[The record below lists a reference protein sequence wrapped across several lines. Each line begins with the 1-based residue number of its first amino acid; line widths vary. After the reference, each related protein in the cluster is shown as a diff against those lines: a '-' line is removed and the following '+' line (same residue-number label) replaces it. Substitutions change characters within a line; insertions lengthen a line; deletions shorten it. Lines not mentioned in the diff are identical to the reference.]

1 VRPSRLQRSTDECG
15 AMDISG
21 HVRETALMLT
31 AGSAREGLARTLR
44 AAFAE
49 GLLSEQTLSH
59 RLGLLFGPRLI
70 EPRSV
75 IGDLALRPPRR
86 PPSLASLLS
95 AATALRGSLESVID
109 RGRCAPA
116 PLVLALDWSGAQD
129 ALLIGRASS
138 CDVALSDQ
146 TVSRRHARLLFRDG
160 AWIVKDLASK
170 NGVTVNGTKVGRCQL
185 RPGDRLGLGLQLLE
199 ID

>member
-1 VRPSRLQRSTDECG
+1 
-15 AMDISG
+15 MDIYG
-21 HVRETALMLT
+21 HVRETASMLR
-31 AGSAREGLARTLR
+31 AGSARDVLARTLR

-75 IGDLALRPPRR
+75 IGDLALRSPRR
-86 PPSLASLLS
+86 PVSLSMLIS
-95 AATALRGSLESVID
+95 AARAVRESLEGIID
-109 RGRCAPA
+109 RGRDTPA

-129 ALLIGRASS
+129 ALLIGRANS

-146 TVSRRHARLLFRDG
+146 TVSRRHAQLLFRDG
-160 AWIVKDLASK
+160 AWIVNDLGSR
-170 NGVTVNGTKVGRCQL
+170 NGVTVNGTQVGRCQL
-185 RPGDRLGLGLQLLE
+185 RPGDRLGLGLQLLD

>member
-1 VRPSRLQRSTDECG
+1 
-15 AMDISG
+15 MDISAR
-21 HVRETALMLT
+21 VRETAWMLR
-31 AGSAREGLARTLR
+31 AGRSRDGLARTLR

-59 RLGLLFGPRLI
+59 RLGLLFGPPLI

-75 IGDLALRPPRR
+75 IGDLALRAPRR
-86 PPSLASLLS
+86 PISLAWLIS
-95 AATALRGSLESVID
+95 AASAVRESFEGIID
-109 RGRCAPA
+109 RRRSAPA
-116 PLVLALDWSGAQD
+116 ALVLALDWSGAQD

-138 CDVALSDQ
+138 CDIALSDQ
-146 TVSRRHARLLFRDG
+146 TVSRRHARLVFRDG
-160 AWIVKDLASK
+160 AWIVNDLESK

-185 RPGDRLGLGLQLLE
+185 RPGDHLALGLQLLD

>member
-1 VRPSRLQRSTDECG
+1 
-15 AMDISG
+15 MDIYG
-21 HVRETALMLT
+21 HVRETASMLR
-31 AGSAREGLARTLR
+31 AGSARDGLARTLR

-75 IGDLALRPPRR
+75 IGDLALRSPRR
-86 PPSLASLLS
+86 PIGLALLIS
-95 AATALRGSLESVID
+95 AASAVRERLEGIID
-109 RGRCAPA
+109 RGRNTPA
-116 PLVLALDWSGAQD
+116 PLVLALALDWSGAQD

-138 CDVALSDQ
+138 CDIALSDQ
-146 TVSRRHARLLFRDG
+146 TVSRRHAELLFRDG
-160 AWIVKDLASK
+160 AWIVNDLASR
-170 NGVTVNGTKVGRCQL
+170 NGVTVNGTQVGRCQL
-185 RPGDRLGLGLQLLE
+185 RPGDRLGLGLQLLD

>member
-1 VRPSRLQRSTDECG
+1 
-15 AMDISG
+15 MDISG
-21 HVRETALMLT
+21 HLRETASMLR
-31 AGSAREGLARTLR
+31 AESSREGLARTLR

-75 IGDLALRPPRR
+75 IGDLALRSPRR
-86 PPSLASLLS
+86 PNSLASLIS
-95 AATALRGSLESVID
+95 AAAAVRESLEAVIG
-109 RGRCAPA
+109 RGRCAPE

-129 ALLIGRASS
+129 ALLIGRATSS
-138 CDVALSDQ
+138 DIALSDQ
-146 TVSRRHARLLFRDG
+146 TVSRRHARLQFRDG
-160 AWIVKDLASK
+160 VWIVNDLASK
-170 NGVTVNGTKVGRCQL
+170 NGVTVNGRKVGRCQL

>member
-1 VRPSRLQRSTDECG
+1 
-15 AMDISG
+15 MDISG
-21 HVRETALMLT
+21 PVRETASMIG
-31 AGSAREGLARTLR
+31 AGSSREGLARTLR

-59 RLGLLFGPRLI
+59 RLGLLFGPQLI

-75 IGDLALRPPRR
+75 IGDLALRPARR
-86 PPSLASLLS
+86 PISLPSLIS
-95 AATALRGSLESVID
+95 AASAVRERFRGMIG
-109 RGRCAPA
+109 RGDPARA
-116 PLVLALDWSGAQD
+116 PLVLALDWSGPGD
-129 ALLIGRASS
+129 ALLIGRASA
-138 CDVALSDQ
+138 CDIALSDQ
-146 TVSRRHARLLFRDG
+146 TVSRRHAQLLFRDG
-160 AWIVKDLASK
+160 AWIVNDLASK

>member
-1 VRPSRLQRSTDECG
+1 
-15 AMDISG
+15 MDIARP
-21 HVRETALMLT
+21 VRDTGWVLKPGSSRERL
-31 AGSAREGLARTLR
+31 AGTLKS
-44 AAFAE
+44 AFAD

-59 RLGLLFGPRLI
+59 RLGLLFGPPLI
-70 EPRSV
+70 EPRTV
-75 IGDLALRPPRR
+75 IGDLALRSPRR
-86 PPSLASLLS
+86 PLSLASLIS
-95 AATALRGSLESVID
+95 AASAVRESLEGVIGRD
-109 RGRCAPA
+109 RCPRA

-129 ALLIGRASS
+129 ALLIGRASG
-138 CDVALSDQ
+138 CDIALSDQ

-160 AWIVKDLASK
+160 VWIVNDLESK